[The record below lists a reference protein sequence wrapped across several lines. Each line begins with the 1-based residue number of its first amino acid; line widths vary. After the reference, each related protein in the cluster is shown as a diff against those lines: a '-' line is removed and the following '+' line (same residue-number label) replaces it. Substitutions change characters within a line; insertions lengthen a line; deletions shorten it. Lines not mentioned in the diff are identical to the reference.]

1 MKELTIKAPDGY
13 VIDKDKSTSKE
24 VVFKKVTYP
33 ETWEEYLATTGSKY
47 VITVNGVVTTT
58 TDKFTFVMPSLESAE
73 KLRAFAKLV
82 ALNEV
87 WTKDCQ
93 IDPDTCYSIYM
104 NGSYPLPINIRGTF
118 NFPNLDTAEKFINCF
133 KDLLMEAKG
142 LY

>member
-1 MKELTIKAPDGY
+1 MAPVGY
-13 VIDKDKSTSKE
+13 VLDKENSTSKE
-24 VVFKKVTYP
+24 VVFKKVTCP

-47 VITVNGVVTTT
+47 VITVNGVVP
-58 TDKFTFVMPSLESAE
+58 TDKVTFAMHSLESAE
-73 KLRAFAKLV
+73 KLIAFAKLV

-93 IDPDTCYSIYM
+93 IDPYTCYSIYM
-104 NGSYPLPINIRGTF
+104 AGSYPLPINVKGVF
-118 NFPNLDTAEKFINCF
+118 NFPDLDTTEKFINCF